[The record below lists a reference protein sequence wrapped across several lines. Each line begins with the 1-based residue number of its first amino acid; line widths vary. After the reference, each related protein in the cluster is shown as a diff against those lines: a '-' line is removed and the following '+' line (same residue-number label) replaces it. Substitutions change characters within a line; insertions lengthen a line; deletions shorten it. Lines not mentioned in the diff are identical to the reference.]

1 VAQHLDVA
9 VDREFLARIDR
20 RNPGLDQARAGDA
33 GGMQVRAG
41 SFQRADEM
49 RTEEITG
56 RFAGDQT
63 QVDHRMMPRSARAR
77 KSSSCC
83 TSACLAASGENPRRL
98 SPSLLRP
105 CGAAGWPAAM
115 TKGGM
120 SLNTTLEIPVIT
132 WAPTLQNWCT
142 PVKPPRIAQSPTS
155 EWPASDA
162 LLAKMVRSPTTQ
174 SCAMWT

>member
-1 VAQHLDVA
+1 MAQHLDVA

-33 GGMQVRAG
+33 GGMQVGAG
-41 SFQRADEM
+41 LFQRADEM

-83 TSACLAASGENPRRL
+83 TSACLAASGASL
-98 SPSLLRP
+98 ACASATVLPSR
-105 CGAAGWPAAM
+105 
-115 TKGGM
+115 
-120 SLNTTLEIPVIT
+120 
-132 WAPTLQNWCT
+132 
-142 PVKPPRIAQSPTS
+142 
-155 EWPASDA
+155 
-162 LLAKMVRSPTTQ
+162 
-174 SCAMWT
+174 